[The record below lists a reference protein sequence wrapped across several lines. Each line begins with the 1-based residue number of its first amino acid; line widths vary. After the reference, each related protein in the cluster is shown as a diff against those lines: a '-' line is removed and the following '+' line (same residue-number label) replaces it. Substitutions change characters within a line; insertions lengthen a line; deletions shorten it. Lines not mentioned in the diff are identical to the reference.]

1 MKRRGSAALP
11 EDRNNN
17 SDVLF
22 DDNRRDKIA
31 EAASKKSFGSIRFS
45 MAQNQPRSQTALKNF
60 KALRR

>member
-11 EDRNNN
+11 DDRNN